1 MARTSRKKKSSGL
14 VNLSQVEGRIRVP
27 EGEHLISVAEA
38 TAEEG
43 QNGTYIKWKFN
54 VVGGDADGGILYYNT
69 SLAPQ
74 ALWNLKSLLEALD
87 YDIPEDEFDILEVL
101 EEFEDLQCMG
111 SVEHETYEG
120 KKQSRLV
127 DFWPAE
133 KKKSKKDEDDDKPA
147 RGRKKK
153 DEDDEDEAPKKRGRG
168 RPKKTEEDE
177 DEKPSRSKRGSKKS
191 KELTSQE
198 DIGDM
203 DEEELQS
210 FIEEHELDVD
220 LDDYK
225 TLRKMRVAVIDAGVK
240 EGVVEDE

>member
-14 VNLSQVEGRIRVP
+14 VNLSQVEGRIKIP

-38 TAEEG
+38 SSEEG
-43 QNGTYIKWKFN
+43 QSGTYIKWKFK
-54 VVGGDADGGILYYNT
+54 VVGGEADGGILYYNT

-74 ALWNLKSLLEALD
+74 ALWNLKSLLEALG

-101 EEFEDLQCMG
+101 DEFEDLECMG

-133 KKKSKKDEDDDKPA
+133 KKKSKRDDDDEKPA
-147 RGRKKK
+147 RGRRKK
-153 DEDDEDEAPKKRGRG
+153 DEDDEDEAPKRGRG

-191 KELTSQE
+191 KEPTSQE

-203 DEEELQS
+203 DEEELQA
-210 FIEEHELDVD
+210 FIEEHDLDVD

-225 TLRKMRVAVIDAGVK
+225 TLRKMRAAVIDAGVK
-240 EGVVEDE
+240 AEVVEED